1 MNPFKNHE
9 IRVRVA
15 NAKKDNEDPTSSGKQ
30 IINPESTK
38 LVEDA
43 AKRFVKNLAIAVG
56 VVIISCKVADT
67 LSQIAVK
74 KTRSADND

>member
-15 NAKKDNEDPTSSGKQ
+15 NAKKDNEDSAPSVQQ

-43 AKRFVKNLAIAVG
+43 AKRFVKNIAITVG
-56 VVIISCKVADT
+56 VVILACKAADT
-67 LSQIAVK
+67 LSQIVVK
-74 KTRSADND
+74 KTKSADND